1 MIKYPV
7 IDVYRTG
14 QNIRR
19 IMQIKGLTVR
29 DVQKYLG
36 FATPQAVY
44 HWFNGRSMPSLD
56 NFYAL
61 SELFQVSVDAM
72 LCGNRK
78 WKGDYRVDY
87 QISFGRSNSQLRL
100 YYEQF
105 SVRQAG

>member
-36 FATPQAVY
+36 LATPQAVY

-78 WKGDYRVDY
+78 WKGDYMVDY
-87 QISFGRSNSQLRL
+87 HTSFGRSNIQLRL
-100 YYEQF
+100 YYEKF
-105 SVRQAG
+105 SMRQAG